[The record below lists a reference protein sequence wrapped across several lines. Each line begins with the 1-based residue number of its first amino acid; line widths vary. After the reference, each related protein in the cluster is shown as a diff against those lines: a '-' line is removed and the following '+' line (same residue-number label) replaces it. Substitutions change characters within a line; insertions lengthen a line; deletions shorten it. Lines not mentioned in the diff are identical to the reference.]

1 MSNITLTFTMPHEA
15 YEAKAAMHGLR
26 SIAALNR
33 IDHIARTCLK
43 HDGDARQCLEEIRG
57 QVVEAMEGLE

>member
-1 MSNITLTFTMPHEA
+1 MSTITLTFTMPHES

-33 IDHIARTCLK
+33 IDHIARNYLK
-43 HDGDARQCLEEIRG
+43 HDGDAHKCLEEIRG
-57 QVVEAMEGLE
+57 QVVEAMEGLG